1 MGYKMKG
8 SPAKLGGIQGTTG
21 HASALK
27 MATSPAPFL
36 GAVAG
41 AVGKAAG
48 AVSKVAGAGS
58 KIGKAASKVQSGSKK
73 AKDYFAK
80 KKAKKASPAKNK
92 GHKGSS
98 DPNHH
103 LSADQAKKKRIVDM
117 SKKYEDNPSFR
128 EYRDKQFGGKT
139 TVKGSVSTTE
149 KDASPAKMY
158 GKKSPAKAKTETK
171 KQSPRMTAAIKKAKD
186 SNFIRTNRSLTK
198 VGKKTMTREEYDIK
212 TSSPA
217 KVALKGK
224 QANLPGDLKA
234 KIKASPGKFWGTA
247 IKIVGK
253 GLMGRAKSRDAKD
266 AAKGKGITDAMS
278 GGVQK
283 F

>member
-1 MGYKMKG
+1 MKG

-27 MATSPAPFL
+27 MAASPAPFL

-48 AVSKVAGAGS
+48 AVSKIAGAGS
-58 KIGKAASKVQSGSKK
+58 KIGKAASKVQGGSKK

-80 KKAKKASPAKNK
+80 NKAKKASPAKNK
-92 GHKGSS
+92 GHEGSS

-103 LSADQAKKKRIVDM
+103 LSADQAKKKKIVEM
-117 SKKYEDNPSFR
+117 SKKYENNKDFR
-128 EYRDKQFGGKT
+128 EYRDKEFGGKT
-139 TVKGSVSTTE
+139 TVKGSTSTVR
-149 KDASPAKMY
+149 KNVSPAKMY
-158 GKKSPAKAKTETK
+158 GKKSPT
-171 KQSPRMTAAIKKAKD
+171 
-186 SNFIRTNRSLTK
+186 
-198 VGKKTMTREEYDIK
+198 
-212 TSSPA
+212 

-224 QANLPGDLKA
+224 QANLPEDLKA

-247 IKIVGK
+247 IKVVGK
-253 GLMGRAKSRDAKD
+253 GLMGRAKSRDARD
-266 AAKGKGITDAMS
+266 AAKGKGVQDAMS
-278 GGVQK
+278 GSIQK